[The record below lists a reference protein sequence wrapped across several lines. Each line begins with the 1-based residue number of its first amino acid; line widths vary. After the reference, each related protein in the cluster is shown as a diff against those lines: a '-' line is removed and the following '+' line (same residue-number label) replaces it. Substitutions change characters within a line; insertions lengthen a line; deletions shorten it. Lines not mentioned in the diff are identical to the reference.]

1 MIVRRRKIVSQGW
14 TIHSGTA
21 QICRLGRTNPR
32 MAEICRG
39 CAQKRTVEKRSLY
52 AERLGSQFFLRR
64 AHGAQNITITGAPA

>member
-52 AERLGSQFFLRR
+52 AE
-64 AHGAQNITITGAPA
+64 